1 MTEPLKM
8 SFDVACSA
16 EHAFAVWTSRISTW
30 WPSDHT
36 VTGQTGLDIVLQGG
50 VGGRLY
56 ERTADGTEH
65 DWGEVTVWEPPTK
78 MAYLW
83 HLRQDRADA
92 TEVEIHFLALGGTL
106 TRVEI
111 EHRGWDRSPDNP
123 VGGWYGMRK
132 GYRGRFAM
140 YLPPLLEVLGL
151 AEVTHE
157 PRNNRMRAI

>member
-16 EHAFAVWTSRISTW
+16 EHAFAVWTSRIGTW

-36 VTGQTGLDIVLQGG
+36 VTGQTGLDVVLQGR

-56 ERTADGTEH
+56 ERTADGVEH
-65 DWGEVTVWEPPTK
+65 EWGEVTVWEPPIRL
-78 MAYLW
+78 AYLW

-92 TEVEIHFLALGGTL
+92 TEVEIHFLAQGAAV

-111 EHRGWDRSPDNP
+111 EHRGWDRLGTAGEQRRAQNHA
-123 VGGWYGMRK
+123 GWDALLPYFRAAIAK
-132 GYRGRFAM
+132 GDS
-140 YLPPLLEVLGL
+140 
-151 AEVTHE
+151 
-157 PRNNRMRAI
+157 